1 MIKCNGSVI
10 VVHVLHVNI
19 PEREYDIKIGH
30 GFFDGFGGIIRTEFA
45 PRLAAVV
52 TDSNVEPLYL
62 KRLIDSLEK
71 EGIKTASV
79 TVPQGEGSKSLAV
92 LEMLYGRL
100 LDAGITRTD
109 LIIALGGGVVGDLTG
124 FCAATLLRGIPFVQ
138 IPTTLLAQVDSSV
151 GGKTA
156 VNLPQGKNLVG
167 AFWQPRLVLI
177 DTDCLLTLDDKTF
190 SDGMAEVIKYG
201 VIFDSDLFKLL
212 ESCGNRDGVMEHID
226 EVVYRCCDLKRSVVE
241 ADEHDT
247 GGRMVLNLGHTF
259 GHAIEK
265 AYNYEKYT
273 HGEAVAMGMIMA
285 AALGEAHGI
294 CPIGTQERLRKI
306 VRGFGLPE
314 DAPLSGAEIAQAAA
328 VDKKRDGNAIN
339 LIIPTKI
346 GEVIIKRVPVEE
358 CSKL

>member
-1 MIKCNGSVI
+1 MI

-30 GFFDGFGGIIRTEFA
+30 GIFDGFGGIIRTEFE
-45 PRLAAVV
+45 PRFAAVV

-62 KRLIDSLEK
+62 ERLLNSLEK
-71 EGIKTASV
+71 EEIKTASV

-167 AFWQPRLVLI
+167 AFWQPKLVLI
-177 DTDCLLTLDDKTF
+177 DTDCLLTLDGKTF

-201 VIFDSDLFKLL
+201 VIFDSDLFELL

-294 CPIGTQERLRKI
+294 CPVEIQERLRKI

-346 GEVIIKRVPVEE
+346 GEVIIKKVPVEE